1 MEKPLRARR
10 NLVVLVFSNLL
21 AGVGVASGAAVGAL
35 LAESLGGTSMAGLA
49 QAVGVLAA
57 AVTSIPLATL
67 AQLRG
72 RRWAL
77 SLGYALSTAG
87 AVLIVTAAVLGQL
100 VVLLVGLTLYGVAN
114 ATNLQS
120 RYAAA
125 DNVGSGTRART
136 MSVVLWSTT
145 VGSVVGPNLA
155 APGAVVGR
163 GLGVPDLGGPYLFSV
178 VAYLLAGLLLAALYR
193 DPAGSALQAA
203 PTAGG
208 GPTDGGG
215 PTARGVPTDDPVT
228 DGVTDGA
235 ATDAAATDGTATD
248 GTATDGTPVGQAPG
262 PGHDATRAA
271 GVQPGR
277 RRTGALTALRWAWA
291 HPQARFA
298 VVTTA
303 VAHAVMIMVMV
314 MTPVH
319 MQHGGMSL
327 QLVGIVISLHVLGMF
342 ALSPVFGWLA
352 DRFGP
357 LRVAAGGMVLQ
368 GLAVV
373 LGFTAAALVPAAGA
387 HAGHGATA
395 PALDTELL
403 TAVALVL
410 LGLGWSAC
418 VIASSAVLASVA
430 EPHVKL
436 PLQGATDALMNYFGA
451 GSAALAGPLL
461 AWGGFEAVNTA
472 GALLLVPAVVVAVLA
487 ARAHRLTDVPDPQVT
502 RVT

>member
-1 MEKPLRARR
+1 MEKPPSEVPATVEGAVNTADEAAESVAPTPENAPHSRR

-57 AVTSIPLATL
+57 AVASIPLATL

-77 SLGYALSTAG
+77 SLGYALSTVG
-87 AVLIVTAAVLGQL
+87 ALLIVTAAVLGQL

-125 DNVGSGTRART
+125 DNAGSGTRART
-136 MSVVLWSTT
+136 MSIVLWSTT

-155 APGAVVGR
+155 APGAVVGS
-163 GLGVPDLGGPYLFSV
+163 GFGVPDLGGPYLFSV

-193 DPAGSALQAA
+193 DPAGAVVGRV
-203 PTAGG
+203 TGG
-208 GPTDGGG
+208 GAAGHGRTTSRAVGQG
-215 PTARGVPTDDPVT
+215 RGHD
-228 DGVTDGA
+228 DGA
-235 ATDAAATDGTATD
+235 L
-248 GTATDGTPVGQAPG
+248 
-262 PGHDATRAA
+262 RAE
-271 GVQPGR
+271 P
-277 RRTGALTALRWAWA
+277 RTGALAALRWASA
-291 HPQARFA
+291 HPRARFA

-303 VAHAVMIMVMV
+303 VAHSVMIMVMV

-357 LRVAAGGMVLQ
+357 LRVAVGGMVLQ
-368 GLAVV
+368 GAAVT
-373 LGFTAAALVPAAGA
+373 LGFTAAALTPAAGV
-387 HAGHGATA
+387 HAGHGATG
-395 PALDTELL
+395 PAINTEVL

-461 AWGGFEAVNTA
+461 AWGGFQAVNTA
-472 GALLLVPAVVVAVLA
+472 GAILLVPAVVTVILA
-487 ARAHRLTDVPDPQVT
+487 ARAPKP
-502 RVT
+502 

>member
-1 MEKPLRARR
+1 MENPPSEVPATVEDALNTADEAAESVAPAPENVPHARR

-57 AVTSIPLATL
+57 AVASIPLATL
-67 AQLRG
+67 AQTRG

-77 SLGYALSTAG
+77 SLGYALSTVG
-87 AVLIVTAAVLGQL
+87 ALLIVTAAVLGQL

-125 DNVGSGTRART
+125 DNAGSGTRART
-136 MSVVLWSTT
+136 MSIVLWATT

-155 APGAVVGR
+155 APGAVVGS
-163 GLGVPDLGGPYLFSV
+163 GFGVPDLGGPYLFSI

-193 DPAGSALQAA
+193 DPAGTTPDRVAGAVASVV
-203 PTAGG
+203 AGG
-208 GPTDGGG
+208 GGAVGRD
-215 PTARGVPTDDPVT
+215 
-228 DGVTDGA
+228 DGA
-235 ATDAAATDGTATD
+235 K
-248 GTATDGTPVGQAPG
+248 
-262 PGHDATRAA
+262 RAE
-271 GVQPGR
+271 P

-291 HPQARFA
+291 HPRARFA

-303 VAHAVMIMVMV
+303 VAHSVMIMVMV

-352 DRFGP
+352 DRFGA
-357 LRVAAGGMVLQ
+357 LRVAAGGMALQ
-368 GLAVV
+368 GAAVA
-373 LGFTAAALVPAAGA
+373 LGFTAAAMVPDAGA
-387 HAGHGATA
+387 HAGHGAAA
-395 PALDTELL
+395 PALDTEVL
-403 TAVALVL
+403 TAIALVL

-430 EPHVKL
+430 EPQVKL

-472 GALLLVPAVVVAVLA
+472 GAILLAPAVVTIILAV
-487 ARAHRLTDVPDPQVT
+487 RSRQP
-502 RVT
+502 

>member
-1 MEKPLRARR
+1 MEKPPYELPATVEGVANTSQGPPDDVSGDTAEDAEPAAPAPVDAPHARR

-57 AVTSIPLATL
+57 AVASIPLATL
-67 AQLRG
+67 AQVRG

-77 SLGYALSTAG
+77 SLGYALSTVG
-87 AVLIVTAAVLGQL
+87 ALLIVTAAVVGQL

-155 APGAVVGR
+155 APGAVVGS
-163 GLGVPDLGGPYLFSV
+163 GFGVPALGGPYLFSV
-178 VAYLLAGLLLAALYR
+178 VAYLLAGLVLAALYR
-193 DPAGSALQAA
+193 DPVGNAVGNA
-203 PTAGG
+203 
-208 GPTDGGG
+208 
-215 PTARGVPTDDPVT
+215 V
-228 DGVTDGA
+228 
-235 ATDAAATDGTATD
+235 AAATTA
-248 GTATDGTPVGQAPG
+248 ATT
-262 PGHDATRAA
+262 AA
-271 GVQPGR
+271 GRLGKRADSAGR
-277 RRTGALTALRWAWA
+277 AEPRRTGAFTALRWAWA
-291 HPQARFA
+291 HPRARFA

-303 VAHAVMIMVMV
+303 VAHGVMIMVMV

-342 ALSPVFGWLA
+342 AFSPVFGWLS

-357 LRVAAGGMVLQ
+357 LRVAVGGLVLQ
-368 GLAVV
+368 GAAVV
-373 LGFTAAALVPAAGA
+373 LGFLAAAMVADAEAGA
-387 HAGHGATA
+387 GGHAGGHGGHGAAA
-395 PALDTELL
+395 PVLDTEVL

-418 VIASSAVLASVA
+418 LIASSAVLASVV

-451 GSAALAGPLL
+451 GAAALAGPLL
-461 AWGGFEAVNTA
+461 AWGGFQAVNTA
-472 GALLLVPAVVVAVLA
+472 GAVLLVPAVVTVILA
-487 ARAHRLTDVPDPQVT
+487 LLRAPNPSSAK
-502 RVT
+502 

>member
-1 MEKPLRARR
+1 VEKPPSEVPATVEGTASTPEEAHERGEPGGGDVSHARR
-10 NLVVLVFSNLL
+10 NLVVLVLSNLL

-35 LAESLGGTSMAGLA
+35 LAESLGGTSVAGLA

-57 AVTSIPLATL
+57 AVASIPLATL
-67 AQLRG
+67 AQVRG

-77 SLGYALSTAG
+77 SLGYALSTVG
-87 AVLIVTAAVLGQL
+87 ALLIVLAAVLGQL
-100 VVLLVGLTLYGVAN
+100 VVLLVGLMLYGVAN

-136 MSVVLWSTT
+136 MSVVLWATT

-155 APGAVVGR
+155 APGAVVGS
-163 GLGVPDLGGPYLFSV
+163 GFGVPALGGPYLFSV
-178 VAYLLAGLLLAALYR
+178 VAYLLAGLLLLALYR
-193 DPAGSALQAA
+193 DPRGSRAVASA
-203 PTAGG
+203 TTAV
-208 GPTDGGG
+208 GP
-215 PTARGVPTDDPVT
+215 
-228 DGVTDGA
+228 
-235 ATDAAATDGTATD
+235 
-248 GTATDGTPVGQAPG
+248 
-262 PGHDATRAA
+262 
-271 GVQPGR
+271 
-277 RRTGALTALRWAWA
+277 RTGARAALRWAWA
-291 HPQARFA
+291 HPRARFA

-303 VAHAVMIMVMV
+303 VAHGVMIMVMV

-327 QLVGIVISLHVLGMF
+327 RLVGIVISLHVLGMF
-342 ALSPVFGWLA
+342 AFSPVFGWLA

-357 LRVAAGGMVLQ
+357 LRVAVGGMALQ
-368 GLAVV
+368 ATAVV
-373 LGFTAAALVPAAGA
+373 LGFAAATMVPDGGTHTAHGAAAPAVDPEVLTAA
-387 HAGHGATA
+387 
-395 PALDTELL
+395 
-403 TAVALVL
+403 ALVL

-451 GSAALAGPLL
+451 GAAALAGPLL
-461 AWGGFEAVNTA
+461 AWGGFQAVNTA
-472 GALLLVPAVVVAVLA
+472 GALLLIPAVVTVVLA
-487 ARAHRLTDVPDPQVT
+487 LRHPNVSEPQVT

>member
-1 MEKPLRARR
+1 MEKPPSEVPDTVEGAMSTAETDAGPAGTTPDEAPHARR

-57 AVTSIPLATL
+57 AVASIPLATL
-67 AQLRG
+67 AQVRG

-77 SLGYALSTAG
+77 SLGYALSTVG
-87 AVLIVTAAVLGQL
+87 ALLIVTAAVLGQL

-125 DNVGSGTRART
+125 DNAGSGTRART

-155 APGAVVGR
+155 APGAVVGS
-163 GLGVPDLGGPYLFSV
+163 GFGVPDLGGPYLFSV
-178 VAYLLAGLLLAALYR
+178 VAYLLAGLLLVALYR
-193 DPAGSALQAA
+193 DPVGSAAVA
-203 PTAGG
+203 SATTAV
-208 GPTDGGG
+208 GP
-215 PTARGVPTDDPVT
+215 
-228 DGVTDGA
+228 
-235 ATDAAATDGTATD
+235 
-248 GTATDGTPVGQAPG
+248 
-262 PGHDATRAA
+262 
-271 GVQPGR
+271 

-291 HPQARFA
+291 HPRARFA

-303 VAHAVMIMVMV
+303 VAHGVMIMVMV

-357 LRVAAGGMVLQ
+357 LRVAVGGMVLQ
-368 GLAVV
+368 GAAVA
-373 LGFTAAALVPAAGA
+373 LGFTAAALVPDAGA
-387 HAGHGATA
+387 HAGHGAA
-395 PALDTELL
+395 EPAVNTEVL

-461 AWGGFEAVNTA
+461 AWGGFQAVNTA
-472 GALLLVPAVVVAVLA
+472 GAVLLVPAVVTVILA
-487 ARAHRLTDVPDPQVT
+487 IRAPKP
-502 RVT
+502 

>member
-1 MEKPLRARR
+1 MENPPHARR

-35 LAESLGGTSMAGLA
+35 LAESLGGTSVAGLA
-49 QAVGVLAA
+49 QAVSVLAA
-57 AVTSIPLATL
+57 AVASIPLATL

-77 SLGYALSTAG
+77 SLGYALSTVG
-87 AVLIVTAAVLGQL
+87 ALLIVTAAVLGQL
-100 VVLLVGLTLYGVAN
+100 VVLLVGLMLYGVAN

-125 DNVGSGTRART
+125 DNVGSTTRART
-136 MSVVLWSTT
+136 MSVVLWATT

-155 APGAVVGR
+155 APGAVVGS
-163 GLGVPDLGGPYLFSV
+163 GFGVPDLGGPYLFSV
-178 VAYLLAGLLLAALYR
+178 IAYLLAGLLLLSLYR
-193 DPAGSALQAA
+193 DPAGGVSGRVV
-203 PTAGG
+203 PAG
-208 GPTDGGG
+208 
-215 PTARGVPTDDPVT
+215 A
-228 DGVTDGA
+228 
-235 ATDAAATDGTATD
+235 
-248 GTATDGTPVGQAPG
+248 VGQ
-262 PGHDATRAA
+262 GHGDKRAE
-271 GVQPGR
+271 P
-277 RRTGALTALRWAWA
+277 RRTGALAALRWAWA
-291 HPQARFA
+291 RPRARFA

-303 VAHAVMIMVMV
+303 VAHGVMIMVMV

-342 ALSPVFGWLA
+342 AFSPVFGWLA

-357 LRVAAGGMVLQ
+357 LRVAVGGIGLQ
-368 GLAVV
+368 AAAVA
-373 LGFTAAALVPAAGA
+373 LGFTAAALAPDVAPDAGA
-387 HAGHGATA
+387 HAGHGAAA
-395 PALDTELL
+395 PALDAEVL

-418 VIASSAVLASVA
+418 LIASSAVLASVA

-451 GSAALAGPLL
+451 ASAALAGPLL

-472 GALLLVPAVVVAVLA
+472 GAVLLAPAVVTVILAVRSSRPVSDA
-487 ARAHRLTDVPDPQVT
+487 QVT
-502 RVT
+502 RAT

>member
-1 MEKPLRARR
+1 VEKPPSEVPGTVEAVVHASGEAVEPVAPAPEKVPRTRR
-10 NLVVLVFSNLL
+10 NLVVLVVSNLL

-35 LAESLGGTSMAGLA
+35 LAESLGGTSVAGLA

-57 AVTSIPLATL
+57 AVASIPLATL
-67 AQLRG
+67 AQVRG

-77 SLGYALSTAG
+77 SLGYALSTVG
-87 AVLIVTAAVLGQL
+87 ALLIVTAAVVGQL

-155 APGAVVGR
+155 APGAVVGS
-163 GLGVPDLGGPYLFSV
+163 GFGVPALGGPYLFSIA
-178 VAYLLAGLLLAALYR
+178 AYLLAGLVLVVLYR
-193 DPAGSALQAA
+193 DPAGSG
-203 PTAGG
+203 TA
-208 GPTDGGG
+208 
-215 PTARGVPTDDPVT
+215 
-228 DGVTDGA
+228 
-235 ATDAAATDGTATD
+235 AAATTTTVGRTRDDGGAH
-248 GTATDGTPVGQAPG
+248 AEP
-262 PGHDATRAA
+262 
-271 GVQPGR
+271 
-277 RRTGALTALRWAWA
+277 RRTGALAALRWAWG
-291 HPQARFA
+291 HPRARFA

-342 ALSPVFGWLA
+342 AFSPVFGWLA
-352 DRFGP
+352 DRYGP
-357 LRVAAGGMVLQ
+357 LRVAVGGLVLQ
-368 GLAVV
+368 GAAVA
-373 LGFTAAALVPAAGA
+373 LGFTAAALVPASGG
-387 HAGHGATA
+387 HGGNGGHGGGHGAA
-395 PALDTELL
+395 SPVLDTEVL

-461 AWGGFEAVNTA
+461 AWGGFQAVNTA
-472 GALLLVPAVVVAVLA
+472 GAVLLVPAVVTVILAVRA
-487 ARAHRLTDVPDPQVT
+487 ATPRPEEPAAPAR
-502 RVT
+502 

>member
-1 MEKPLRARR
+1 MENPPHARR

-35 LAESLGGTSMAGLA
+35 LAESLGGTSVAGLA
-49 QAVGVLAA
+49 QAVSVLAA
-57 AVTSIPLATL
+57 AVASIPLATL

-77 SLGYALSTAG
+77 SLGYALSTVG
-87 AVLIVTAAVLGQL
+87 ALLIVTAAVLGQL
-100 VVLLVGLTLYGVAN
+100 VVLLVGLMLYGVAN

-136 MSVVLWSTT
+136 MSIVLWATT

-155 APGAVVGR
+155 APGAVVG
-163 GLGVPDLGGPYLFSV
+163 GGFGVPDLGGPYLFSV
-178 VAYLLAGLLLAALYR
+178 VAYLLAGLLLLSLYR
-193 DPAGSALQAA
+193 DRPSAAVDRADRAVAGRAA
-203 PTAGG
+203 PADDAGG
-208 GPTDGGG
+208 RTGR
-215 PTARGVPTDDPVT
+215 AR
-228 DGVTDGA
+228 
-235 ATDAAATDGTATD
+235 DAE
-248 GTATDGTPVGQAPG
+248 P
-262 PGHDATRAA
+262 
-271 GVQPGR
+271 
-277 RRTGALTALRWAWA
+277 RTGARTALRWAWG
-291 HPQARFA
+291 HPRARFA

-303 VAHAVMIMVMV
+303 VAHGVMIMVMV

-342 ALSPVFGWLA
+342 AFSPVFGWLT

-357 LRVAAGGMVLQ
+357 IRVAVGGMALQ
-368 GLAVV
+368 GAAVA
-373 LGFTAAALVPAAGA
+373 LGFTAAALASAAVPDAGA
-387 HAGHGATA
+387 HAGHGAAA
-395 PALDTELL
+395 PALDAEVL

-418 VIASSAVLASVA
+418 LIASSAVLASVA

-451 GSAALAGPLL
+451 ASAALAGPLL

-472 GALLLVPAVVVAVLA
+472 GAVLLAPAVVTVILAV
-487 ARAHRLTDVPDPQVT
+487 RASGRVSDTQVT
-502 RVT
+502 QVT

>member
-1 MEKPLRARR
+1 MENPPSEVPATDEGALSTADEAAESVAPAPEKVPHARR

-57 AVTSIPLATL
+57 AVASIPLATL
-67 AQLRG
+67 AQTRG

-77 SLGYALSTAG
+77 SLGYALSTVG
-87 AVLIVTAAVLGQL
+87 ALLIVTAAVLGQL
-100 VVLLVGLTLYGVAN
+100 VVLLVGLMLYGVAN

-125 DNVGSGTRART
+125 DNAGSGTRART
-136 MSVVLWSTT
+136 MSIVLWATT

-155 APGAVVGR
+155 APGAVVGS
-163 GLGVPDLGGPYLFSV
+163 GFGVPDLGGPYLFSI

-193 DPAGSALQAA
+193 DPA
-203 PTAGG
+203 
-208 GPTDGGG
+208 
-215 PTARGVPTDDPVT
+215 R
-228 DGVTDGA
+228 
-235 ATDAAATDGTATD
+235 AAAA
-248 GTATDGTPVGQAPG
+248 
-262 PGHDATRAA
+262 RAA
-271 GVQPGR
+271 GRVADGVVGQESGPDDGVQRAEPR
-277 RRTGALTALRWAWA
+277 KRAEPRRTGALTALRWAWA
-291 HPQARFA
+291 HPRARFA

-303 VAHAVMIMVMV
+303 VAHSVMIMVMV

-352 DRFGP
+352 DRYGA

-368 GLAVV
+368 GAAVA
-373 LGFTAAALVPAAGA
+373 LGFTAAAMVPDAGA
-387 HAGHGATA
+387 HAGHGAAT
-395 PALDTELL
+395 PALDTEVL

-430 EPHVKL
+430 EPQVKL

-461 AWGGFEAVNTA
+461 AWGGFQAVNTA
-472 GALLLVPAVVVAVLA
+472 GAILLVPAVVTVILA
-487 ARAHRLTDVPDPQVT
+487 ARAPKP
-502 RVT
+502 

>member
-1 MEKPLRARR
+1 MEKPPSEVPATVEGAVDTTETVAEPVEPAPEKVRHARR

-57 AVTSIPLATL
+57 AVASIPLATL
-67 AQLRG
+67 AQVRG

-77 SLGYALSTAG
+77 SLGYALSTVG
-87 AVLIVTAAVLGQL
+87 ALLIVTAAVVGQL

-136 MSVVLWSTT
+136 MSIVLWSTT

-155 APGAVVGR
+155 APGAVLGS
-163 GLGVPDLGGPYLFSV
+163 GFGVPDLGGPYLFSI

-193 DPAGSALQAA
+193 DPAGSVAVASA
-203 PTAGG
+203 RTA
-208 GPTDGGG
+208 
-215 PTARGVPTDDPVT
+215 
-228 DGVTDGA
+228 
-235 ATDAAATDGTATD
+235 
-248 GTATDGTPVGQAPG
+248 VGQPG
-262 PGHDATRAA
+262 GQDDDARRA
-271 GVQPGR
+271 GPK
-277 RRTGALTALRWAWA
+277 RTGALAALRWAWA

-303 VAHAVMIMVMV
+303 VAHGVMIMVMV

-342 ALSPVFGWLA
+342 AFSPVFGWLA

-357 LRVAAGGMVLQ
+357 LRVAVGGMALQ
-368 GLAVV
+368 GAAVA
-373 LGFTAAALVPAAGA
+373 LGFTAAALVPDSGA
-387 HAGHGATA
+387 HAGHGATG
-395 PALDTELL
+395 PVLNTEVL

-461 AWGGFEAVNTA
+461 AWGGFQAVNSA
-472 GALLLVPAVVVAVLA
+472 GAILLVPAVVTVILAVR
-487 ARAHRLTDVPDPQVT
+487 ARPAP
-502 RVT
+502 

>member
-1 MEKPLRARR
+1 MSTTEADAKPAGPTPEEAPHARR

-57 AVTSIPLATL
+57 AVASIPLATL
-67 AQLRG
+67 AQVRG

-77 SLGYALSTAG
+77 SLGYALSTVG
-87 AVLIVTAAVLGQL
+87 ALLIVTAAVLGQL

-136 MSVVLWSTT
+136 MSIVLWSTT

-155 APGAVVGR
+155 APGAVVGS
-163 GLGVPDLGGPYLFSV
+163 GLGVPDLGGPFLFSV
-178 VAYLLAGLLLAALYR
+178 VAYLLAGLLLLALYR
-193 DPAGSALQAA
+193 DPVGSAAVA
-203 PTAGG
+203 SATTTAVGR
-208 GPTDGGG
+208 P
-215 PTARGVPTDDPVT
+215 RGRD
-228 DGVTDGA
+228 DGA
-235 ATDAAATDGTATD
+235 RRTGREDGARR
-248 GTATDGTPVGQAPG
+248 
-262 PGHDATRAA
+262 TRRDDRAE
-271 GVQPGR
+271 P

-291 HPQARFA
+291 HPRARFA

-303 VAHAVMIMVMV
+303 VAHGVMIMVMV

-319 MQHGGMSL
+319 MLHGGMSL

-357 LRVAAGGMVLQ
+357 LRVAVGGMALQ
-368 GLAVV
+368 GAAVV
-373 LGFTAAALVPAAGA
+373 LGFTAAALVPDAGA
-387 HAGHGATA
+387 HAGHAAAA
-395 PALDTELL
+395 PALDTEVL

-418 VIASSAVLASVA
+418 VIAASAVLASVA
-430 EPHVKL
+430 APHVKL

-451 GSAALAGPLL
+451 GAAALAGPLL
-461 AWGGFEAVNTA
+461 AWGGFQAVNTA
-472 GALLLVPAVVVAVLA
+472 GAVLLVPAVVTVILAVR
-487 ARAHRLTDVPDPQVT
+487 ARTSDRSESAK
-502 RVT
+502 

>member
-1 MEKPLRARR
+1 MEKPSSDVPTTVAGAVDATEKAAETVTPTSENAPHARR

-35 LAESLGGTSMAGLA
+35 LAERLGGTSMAGLA

-57 AVTSIPLATL
+57 AVASIPLATL
-67 AQLRG
+67 AQVRG

-77 SLGYALSTAG
+77 SLGYGLSTVG
-87 AVLIVTAAVLGQL
+87 ALLIVTAAVAGQL

-125 DNVGSGTRART
+125 DNVGAGTRART
-136 MSVVLWSTT
+136 MSIVLWSTT

-155 APGAVVGR
+155 APGAVVGS
-163 GLGVPDLGGPYLFSV
+163 GFGVPDLGGPYLFSI
-178 VAYLLAGLLLAALYR
+178 VAYLLAGLLLVTLYR
-193 DPAGSALQAA
+193 DPAGNMAVASATTAA
-203 PTAGG
+203 GQRSRR
-208 GPTDGGG
+208 DGGAR
-215 PTARGVPTDDPVT
+215 PTEP
-228 DGVTDGA
+228 
-235 ATDAAATDGTATD
+235 
-248 GTATDGTPVGQAPG
+248 
-262 PGHDATRAA
+262 
-271 GVQPGR
+271 
-277 RRTGALTALRWAWA
+277 RRTGALAALRWAWA
-291 HPQARFA
+291 HPKARFA

-303 VAHAVMIMVMV
+303 VAHGVMIMVMV

-327 QLVGIVISLHVLGMF
+327 RLVGIVISLHVLGMF

-357 LRVAAGGMVLQ
+357 VRVAVGGMALQ
-368 GLAVV
+368 GAAVA
-373 LGFTAAALVPAAGA
+373 LGFTAAAMVPDAAMHTGHAAAG
-387 HAGHGATA
+387 
-395 PALDTELL
+395 PALDPEVL

-418 VIASSAVLASVA
+418 VIAASAVLASVA

-451 GSAALAGPLL
+451 GAAALAGPLL
-461 AWGGFEAVNTA
+461 AWGGFQAVNAA
-472 GALLLVPAVVVAVLA
+472 GAVLLVPAVVTVVLA
-487 ARAHRLTDVPDPQVT
+487 HRARQHPPHPPETPAP

>member
-1 MEKPLRARR
+1 MKTTETGAEPAGSTPEEAPHARR

-57 AVTSIPLATL
+57 AVASIPLATL
-67 AQLRG
+67 AQVRG

-77 SLGYALSTAG
+77 SLGYALSTVG
-87 AVLIVTAAVLGQL
+87 ALLIVTSAVLGQL

-136 MSVVLWSTT
+136 MSIVLWSTT

-155 APGAVVGR
+155 APGAVVGS
-163 GLGVPDLGGPYLFSV
+163 GLGVPDLGGPFLFSV
-178 VAYLLAGLLLAALYR
+178 VAYLLAGLLLLALYR
-193 DPAGSALQAA
+193 DPVGSAAVA
-203 PTAGG
+203 STTTAVGR
-208 GPTDGGG
+208 P
-215 PTARGVPTDDPVT
+215 RGRD
-228 DGVTDGA
+228 DGA
-235 ATDAAATDGTATD
+235 RRTGRDDGARR
-248 GTATDGTPVGQAPG
+248 
-262 PGHDATRAA
+262 TRRDDRAE
-271 GVQPGR
+271 P

-303 VAHAVMIMVMV
+303 VAHGVMIMVMV

-319 MQHGGMSL
+319 MLHGGMSL

-357 LRVAAGGMVLQ
+357 LRVAVGGMVLQ
-368 GLAVV
+368 GTAVV
-373 LGFTAAALVPAAGA
+373 LGFTAATLVPDAGA
-387 HAGHGATA
+387 HAGHGAA
-395 PALDTELL
+395 EPALDTEVL

-461 AWGGFEAVNTA
+461 AWGGFQAVNTA
-472 GALLLVPAVVVAVLA
+472 GAVLLVPAVVTVILAV
-487 ARAHRLTDVPDPQVT
+487 RAPNP
-502 RVT
+502 

>member
-1 MEKPLRARR
+1 MEKPPSEVPATVEGVVNASEDAPDPVDPGPEEVPHARR

-57 AVTSIPLATL
+57 AVASIPLATL
-67 AQLRG
+67 AQVRG

-77 SLGYALSTAG
+77 SLGYALSTVG
-87 AVLIVTAAVLGQL
+87 ALLIVTAAVLGQL

-155 APGAVVGR
+155 APGAVVG
-163 GLGVPDLGGPYLFSV
+163 GGFGVPALGGPYLFSI

-193 DPAGSALQAA
+193 DPVGSPA
-203 PTAGG
+203 
-208 GPTDGGG
+208 
-215 PTARGVPTDDPVT
+215 V
-228 DGVTDGA
+228 
-235 ATDAAATDGTATD
+235 AAATTT
-248 GTATDGTPVGQAPG
+248 VGRTRTRD
-262 PGHDATRAA
+262 DAARAE
-271 GVQPGR
+271 P

-291 HPQARFA
+291 HPRARFA

-303 VAHAVMIMVMV
+303 VAHGVMIMVMV

-342 ALSPVFGWLA
+342 AFSPVFGWLA

-357 LRVAAGGMVLQ
+357 LRVAVGGMALQ
-368 GLAVV
+368 GAAVA
-373 LGFTAAALVPAAGA
+373 LGFTAAALVPPAGA
-387 HAGHGATA
+387 HGAHGGHGAVS
-395 PALDTELL
+395 PVLDTEVL

-461 AWGGFEAVNTA
+461 AWGGFQAVNTA
-472 GALLLVPAVVVAVLA
+472 GAILLVPAVVAVILA
-487 ARAHRLTDVPDPQVT
+487 VRAPR
-502 RVT
+502 

>member
-35 LAESLGGTSMAGLA
+35 LAEQLGGTSMAGLA

-57 AVTSIPLATL
+57 AVASIPLATL
-67 AQLRG
+67 AQHRG

-77 SLGYALSTAG
+77 SLGYVLSTVG
-87 AVLIVTAAVLGQL
+87 ALLIVAAAVLGQL

-163 GLGVPDLGGPYLFSV
+163 GFGVPDLGGPYLFSV

-193 DPAGSALQAA
+193 DPADGAA
-203 PTAGG
+203 VAGATAGAVTAGG
-208 GPTDGGG
+208 GAAGGEAADGAVADRTGTPGRAAVGQRGRAGGG
-215 PTARGVPTDDPVT
+215 V
-228 DGVTDGA
+228 
-235 ATDAAATDGTATD
+235 
-248 GTATDGTPVGQAPG
+248 APG
-262 PGHDATRAA
+262 GA
-271 GVQPGR
+271 

-303 VAHAVMIMVMV
+303 AAHAVMIMVMV

-357 LRVAAGGMVLQ
+357 LRVAVGGMTLQ

-373 LGFTAAALVPAAGA
+373 LGFAAAALVPDAAA
-387 HAGHGATA
+387 HAGHGGQGAT
-395 PALDTELL
+395 LDTEVL

-472 GALLLVPAVVVAVLA
+472 GALLLVPAVVAATLA
-487 ARAHRLTDVPDPQVT
+487 ARARRPSDTPDAEVVRT
-502 RVT
+502 T

>member
-1 MEKPLRARR
+1 MENPPHARR

-35 LAESLGGTSMAGLA
+35 LAESLGGTSVAGLA
-49 QAVGVLAA
+49 QAVSVLAA
-57 AVTSIPLATL
+57 AVASIPLATL

-77 SLGYALSTAG
+77 SLGYALSTVG
-87 AVLIVTAAVLGQL
+87 ALLIVTAAVLGQL
-100 VVLLVGLTLYGVAN
+100 VVLLVGLMLYGVAN

-125 DNVGSGTRART
+125 DNVGSTTRART
-136 MSVVLWSTT
+136 MSVVLWATT

-155 APGAVVGR
+155 APGAVVGS
-163 GLGVPDLGGPYLFSV
+163 GFGVPDLGGPYLFSV
-178 VAYLLAGLLLAALYR
+178 IAYLLAGLLLLSLYR
-193 DPAGSALQAA
+193 DPAGGV
-203 PTAGG
+203 AG
-208 GPTDGGG
+208 
-215 PTARGVPTDDPVT
+215 RVVPA
-228 DGVTDGA
+228 GA
-235 ATDAAATDGTATD
+235 
-248 GTATDGTPVGQAPG
+248 VGQ
-262 PGHDATRAA
+262 GHGDKRAE
-271 GVQPGR
+271 P
-277 RRTGALTALRWAWA
+277 RRTGALAALRWAWA
-291 HPQARFA
+291 RPRARFA

-303 VAHAVMIMVMV
+303 VAHGVMIMVMV

-342 ALSPVFGWLA
+342 AFSPVFGWLA

-357 LRVAAGGMVLQ
+357 LRVAVGGIGLQ
-368 GLAVV
+368 AAAVA
-373 LGFTAAALVPAAGA
+373 LGFTAAALAPDVAPDAGA
-387 HAGHGATA
+387 HAGHGAAA
-395 PALDTELL
+395 PALDAEVL

-418 VIASSAVLASVA
+418 LIASSAVLASVA

-451 GSAALAGPLL
+451 ASAALAGPLL

-472 GALLLVPAVVVAVLA
+472 GAVLLAPAVVTVILAVRSSRPVSD
-487 ARAHRLTDVPDPQVT
+487 ARVT
-502 RVT
+502 RAT

>member
-1 MEKPLRARR
+1 MEKPPSELPATVEGVVNASEVTSEHAVPTPEDVPHARR

-57 AVTSIPLATL
+57 AVASIPLATL
-67 AQLRG
+67 AQVRG

-77 SLGYALSTAG
+77 SLGYALSTVG
-87 AVLIVTAAVLGQL
+87 ALLIVAAAVVGQL

-155 APGAVVGR
+155 APGAVVG
-163 GLGVPDLGGPYLFSV
+163 GGFGVPALGGPYLFSI

-193 DPAGSALQAA
+193 DPVRSSVGKMVGSAAVAA
-203 PTAGG
+203 TTAVGRLG
-208 GPTDGGG
+208 KRD
-215 PTARGVPTDDPVT
+215 
-228 DGVTDGA
+228 DGA
-235 ATDAAATDGTATD
+235 
-248 GTATDGTPVGQAPG
+248 
-262 PGHDATRAA
+262 RAE
-271 GVQPGR
+271 P
-277 RRTGALTALRWAWA
+277 RRTGALAALRWAWA
-291 HPQARFA
+291 HPRARFA

-303 VAHAVMIMVMV
+303 VAHGVMIMVMV

-342 ALSPVFGWLA
+342 AFSPVFGWLS
-352 DRFGP
+352 DRFGA
-357 LRVAAGGMVLQ
+357 LRVAVGGLVLQ
-368 GLAVV
+368 GMAVV
-373 LGFTAAALVPAAGA
+373 LGFMAAAMVPDAGEHAGA
-387 HAGHGATA
+387 HAGHRAAA
-395 PALDTELL
+395 PALDTEVL

-418 VIASSAVLASVA
+418 LIASSAVLASVA

-451 GSAALAGPLL
+451 GAAALAGPLL
-461 AWGGFEAVNTA
+461 AWGGFQAVNTA
-472 GALLLVPAVVVAVLA
+472 GAILLIPAVVTIVLA
-487 ARAHRLTDVPDPQVT
+487 LRARTPSL
-502 RVT
+502 

>member
-1 MEKPLRARR
+1 MEKPPYELPATAEGVVNTSQGASEGTSEDVAEPAAPAPADAPHARR

-57 AVTSIPLATL
+57 AVASIPLATL
-67 AQLRG
+67 AQVRG

-77 SLGYALSTAG
+77 SLGYALSTVG
-87 AVLIVTAAVLGQL
+87 ALLIVTAAVVGQL

-155 APGAVVGR
+155 APGAVVGS
-163 GLGVPDLGGPYLFSV
+163 GFGVPALGGPYLFSI
-178 VAYLLAGLLLAALYR
+178 VAYLLAGLVLAALYR
-193 DPAGSALQAA
+193 DPVGSAAVGNA
-203 PTAGG
+203 
-208 GPTDGGG
+208 
-215 PTARGVPTDDPVT
+215 V
-228 DGVTDGA
+228 
-235 ATDAAATDGTATD
+235 AAATTTA
-248 GTATDGTPVGQAPG
+248 VGRLG
-262 PGHDATRAA
+262 ERAKGA
-271 GVQPGR
+271 EP
-277 RRTGALTALRWAWA
+277 RRTGALAALRWAWA
-291 HPQARFA
+291 HPRARFA

-303 VAHAVMIMVMV
+303 VAHGVMIMVMV

-342 ALSPVFGWLA
+342 AFSPVFGWLS

-357 LRVAAGGMVLQ
+357 LRVAVGGLVLQ
-368 GLAVV
+368 GAAVV
-373 LGFTAAALVPAAGA
+373 LGFLAAAMVPDVDTGSGAHAGA
-387 HAGHGATA
+387 HAGHDAA
-395 PALDTELL
+395 SPALDTEVL

-451 GSAALAGPLL
+451 GAAALAGPLL
-461 AWGGFEAVNTA
+461 AWGGFQAVNTA
-472 GALLLVPAVVVAVLA
+472 GAILLLPAVVTVVLA
-487 ARAHRLTDVPDPQVT
+487 VRHRNSSPHAQPVAP
-502 RVT
+502 

>member
-1 MEKPLRARR
+1 MENPPHARR

-57 AVTSIPLATL
+57 AVASIPLATL

-77 SLGYALSTAG
+77 SLGYALSTVG
-87 AVLIVTAAVLGQL
+87 ALLIVTAAVLGQL
-100 VVLLVGLTLYGVAN
+100 VVLLVGLMLYGVAN

-155 APGAVVGR
+155 APGAVVGS
-163 GLGVPDLGGPYLFSV
+163 GFGVPDLGGPYLFSI
-178 VAYLLAGLLLAALYR
+178 VAYLLAGLLLVSLYR
-193 DPAGSALQAA
+193 DPAGGV
-203 PTAGG
+203 AG
-208 GPTDGGG
+208 
-215 PTARGVPTDDPVT
+215 RVVPA
-228 DGVTDGA
+228 GA
-235 ATDAAATDGTATD
+235 
-248 GTATDGTPVGQAPG
+248 VGQ
-262 PGHDATRAA
+262 GHGDKRAE
-271 GVQPGR
+271 P
-277 RRTGALTALRWAWA
+277 RRTGALAALRWAWA
-291 HPQARFA
+291 HPRARFA

-303 VAHAVMIMVMV
+303 VAHSVMIMVMV

-342 ALSPVFGWLA
+342 AFSPVFGWLA

-357 LRVAAGGMVLQ
+357 LRVAVGGMVLQ
-368 GLAVV
+368 GAAVA
-373 LGFTAAALVPAAGA
+373 LGFTAAALAAGSTA
-387 HAGHGATA
+387 GMPAGGEHAGHGSAA
-395 PALDTELL
+395 PALDAEVL

-430 EPHVKL
+430 EPQVKL

-451 GSAALAGPLL
+451 ASAALAGPLL

-472 GALLLVPAVVVAVLA
+472 GAVLLAPAVVTVILAV
-487 ARAHRLTDVPDPQVT
+487 RASRPVPDAPAPRT
-502 RVT
+502 T

>member
-1 MEKPLRARR
+1 VEKPPSEVPAAVEGAVSTAEAAAGSAGPTPEEVPHARR

-57 AVTSIPLATL
+57 AVASIPLATL
-67 AQLRG
+67 AQVRG

-77 SLGYALSTAG
+77 SLGYVLSTVG
-87 AVLIVTAAVLGQL
+87 ALLIVTAAVLSQL

-136 MSVVLWSTT
+136 MSIVLWSTT

-155 APGAVVGR
+155 APGAVVGS
-163 GLGVPDLGGPYLFSV
+163 GFGVPDLGGPYLFSV

-193 DPAGSALQAA
+193 DPAGSGAVASAA
-203 PTAGG
+203 TAVRR
-208 GPTDGGG
+208 P
-215 PTARGVPTDDPVT
+215 RGRD
-228 DGVTDGA
+228 DGA
-235 ATDAAATDGTATD
+235 RRAE
-248 GTATDGTPVGQAPG
+248 PG
-262 PGHDATRAA
+262 RSAGAA
-271 GVQPGR
+271 GAK
-277 RRTGALTALRWAWA
+277 RTGALVALRWAWT
-291 HPQARFA
+291 HPRARFA

-303 VAHAVMIMVMV
+303 MAHSVMIMVMV

-327 QLVGIVISLHVLGMF
+327 QLVGMVISLHVLGMF

-357 LRVAAGGMVLQ
+357 LRVAVLGMALQ
-368 GLAVV
+368 AAAVA
-373 LGFTAAALVPAAGA
+373 LGFTAAALVPDAGA
-387 HAGHGATA
+387 HAGHGAA
-395 PALDTELL
+395 GPALDTEVL

-451 GSAALAGPLL
+451 GAAALAGPLL
-461 AWGGFEAVNTA
+461 AWGGFQAVNTA
-472 GALLLVPAVVVAVLA
+472 GAVLLVPAVVTVLLAVR
-487 ARAHRLTDVPDPQVT
+487 ARRAPGESDAQVT
-502 RVT
+502 PVT

>member
-1 MEKPLRARR
+1 MEKPPSEVPATAEGAVNTTGAAADPVETAPEELPHARR

-57 AVTSIPLATL
+57 AVASIPLATL
-67 AQLRG
+67 AQVRG

-77 SLGYALSTAG
+77 SLGYTLSTVG
-87 AVLIVTAAVLGQL
+87 ALLIVTAAVLGQL
-100 VVLLVGLTLYGVAN
+100 VLLLLGLMLYGVAN

-125 DNVGSGTRART
+125 DNVGAGTRART

-145 VGSVVGPNLA
+145 VGSVIGPNLA
-155 APGAVVGR
+155 APGAVVGA
-163 GLGVPDLGGPYLFSV
+163 GFGVPALGGPYLFSII
-178 VAYLLAGLLLAALYR
+178 AYLLAGLLLAALYR
-193 DPAGSALQAA
+193 DPVGSRAVASGATGA
-203 PTAGG
+203 P
-208 GPTDGGG
+208 
-215 PTARGVPTDDPVT
+215 
-228 DGVTDGA
+228 
-235 ATDAAATDGTATD
+235 
-248 GTATDGTPVGQAPG
+248 
-262 PGHDATRAA
+262 
-271 GVQPGR
+271 
-277 RRTGALTALRWAWA
+277 RRTGALSALRWAWA
-291 HPQARFA
+291 HPRARFA

-303 VAHAVMIMVMV
+303 VAHGVMIMVMV

-342 ALSPVFGWLA
+342 AFSPVFGWLA

-357 LRVAAGGMVLQ
+357 LRVAVGGMVLQ
-368 GLAVV
+368 AAAVV
-373 LGFTAAALVPAAGA
+373 LGFAAAAMVPASGA
-387 HAGHGATA
+387 HAGHDA
-395 PALDTELL
+395 PSPSVDSEVL

-430 EPHVKL
+430 EPQVKL

-451 GSAALAGPLL
+451 GAAALAGPLL
-461 AWGGFEAVNTA
+461 AWGGFQAVNTA
-472 GALLLVPAVVVAVLA
+472 GAVLLVPAVVMVVLA
-487 ARAHRLTDVPDPQVT
+487 VRAPR
-502 RVT
+502 

>member
-1 MEKPLRARR
+1 VENPPSEVPATVEGAVNTADEAAESVPPTSENAPHARR

-57 AVTSIPLATL
+57 AVASIPLATL

-77 SLGYALSTAG
+77 SLGYALSTVG
-87 AVLIVTAAVLGQL
+87 ALLIVTAAVLGQL

-125 DNVGSGTRART
+125 DNAGSGTRART
-136 MSVVLWSTT
+136 MSIVLWSTT

-155 APGAVVGR
+155 APGAVVGS
-163 GLGVPDLGGPYLFSV
+163 GFGVPDLGGPYLFSV

-193 DPAGSALQAA
+193 DPVGNAAVASATTAVGRTRGRDDAGL
-203 PTAGG
+203 
-208 GPTDGGG
+208 D
-215 PTARGVPTDDPVT
+215 
-228 DGVTDGA
+228 DGA
-235 ATDAAATDGTATD
+235 RPA
-248 GTATDGTPVGQAPG
+248 G
-262 PGHDATRAA
+262 PDQRA
-271 GVQPGR
+271 VPK
-277 RRTGALTALRWAWA
+277 RTGALAALRWAGA
-291 HPQARFA
+291 HPRARFA

-303 VAHAVMIMVMV
+303 VAHGVMIMVMV

-357 LRVAAGGMVLQ
+357 LRVAVGGMVLQ
-368 GLAVV
+368 GAAVA
-373 LGFTAAALVPAAGA
+373 LGFTAAALTPDAGV
-387 HAGHGATA
+387 HAGHGATG
-395 PALDTELL
+395 PAINTEVL

-461 AWGGFEAVNTA
+461 AWGGFQAVNTA
-472 GALLLVPAVVVAVLA
+472 GAILLVPAVVTVILA
-487 ARAHRLTDVPDPQVT
+487 ARAPKP
-502 RVT
+502 

>member
-1 MEKPLRARR
+1 MEKPPYELPATAEGVVNTSQDGSHDASEDTAEPAAPAPADVPHARR

-57 AVTSIPLATL
+57 AVASIPLATL
-67 AQLRG
+67 AQVRG

-77 SLGYALSTAG
+77 SLGYALSTVG
-87 AVLIVTAAVLGQL
+87 ALLIVTAAVVGQL

-155 APGAVVGR
+155 APGAVVGS
-163 GLGVPDLGGPYLFSV
+163 GFGVPALGGPYLFSI
-178 VAYLLAGLLLAALYR
+178 VAYLLAGLVLAALYR
-193 DPAGSALQAA
+193 DPVSNAA
-203 PTAGG
+203 VGNAVAAATTAVGRLG
-208 GPTDGGG
+208 KR
-215 PTARGVPTDDPVT
+215 A
-228 DGVTDGA
+228 DGA
-235 ATDAAATDGTATD
+235 A
-248 GTATDGTPVGQAPG
+248 
-262 PGHDATRAA
+262 RAE
-271 GVQPGR
+271 P
-277 RRTGALTALRWAWA
+277 RRTGALAALRWAWA
-291 HPQARFA
+291 HPRARFA

-303 VAHAVMIMVMV
+303 VAHGVMIMVMV

-342 ALSPVFGWLA
+342 AFSPVFGWLS

-357 LRVAAGGMVLQ
+357 LRVAVGGLVLQ
-368 GLAVV
+368 GAAVV
-373 LGFTAAALVPAAGA
+373 LGFLAAAMVPDAEAGSGG
-387 HAGHGATA
+387 HAGHGAA
-395 PALDTELL
+395 GPALDTEVL

-451 GSAALAGPLL
+451 GAAALAGPLL
-461 AWGGFEAVNTA
+461 AWGGFQAVNTA
-472 GALLLVPAVVVAVLA
+472 GAILLLPAVVTVILAV
-487 ARAHRLTDVPDPQVT
+487 RAPR
-502 RVT
+502 

>member
-1 MEKPLRARR
+1 MSTAETDAGPAGTTPDEAPHARR

-57 AVTSIPLATL
+57 AVASIPLATL
-67 AQLRG
+67 AQVRG

-77 SLGYALSTAG
+77 SLGYALSTVG
-87 AVLIVTAAVLGQL
+87 ALLIVTAAVLGQL

-125 DNVGSGTRART
+125 DNAGSGTRART

-155 APGAVVGR
+155 APGAVVGS
-163 GLGVPDLGGPYLFSV
+163 GFGVPDLGGPYLFSV
-178 VAYLLAGLLLAALYR
+178 VAYLLAGLLLVALYR
-193 DPAGSALQAA
+193 DPVGSAAVA
-203 PTAGG
+203 SATTAV
-208 GPTDGGG
+208 GP
-215 PTARGVPTDDPVT
+215 
-228 DGVTDGA
+228 
-235 ATDAAATDGTATD
+235 
-248 GTATDGTPVGQAPG
+248 
-262 PGHDATRAA
+262 
-271 GVQPGR
+271 

-291 HPQARFA
+291 HPRARFA

-303 VAHAVMIMVMV
+303 VAHGVMIMVMV

-357 LRVAAGGMVLQ
+357 LRVAVGGMVLQ
-368 GLAVV
+368 GAAVA
-373 LGFTAAALVPAAGA
+373 LGFTAAALVPDAGA
-387 HAGHGATA
+387 HAGHGAA
-395 PALDTELL
+395 EPAVNTEVL

-461 AWGGFEAVNTA
+461 AWGGFQAVNTA
-472 GALLLVPAVVVAVLA
+472 GAVLLVPAVVTVILA
-487 ARAHRLTDVPDPQVT
+487 IRAPKP
-502 RVT
+502 

>member
-1 MEKPLRARR
+1 VEKPPNELPATVEGVVSTSQNASAGTAEPAAPAPADVPHARR

-57 AVTSIPLATL
+57 AVASIPLATL
-67 AQLRG
+67 AQVRG

-77 SLGYALSTAG
+77 SLGYALSTVG
-87 AVLIVTAAVLGQL
+87 ALLIVTAAVVGQL

-155 APGAVVGR
+155 APGAVVGS
-163 GLGVPDLGGPYLFSV
+163 GFGVPALGGPYLFSI

-193 DPAGSALQAA
+193 DPVGSAAVGNA
-203 PTAGG
+203 
-208 GPTDGGG
+208 
-215 PTARGVPTDDPVT
+215 V
-228 DGVTDGA
+228 
-235 ATDAAATDGTATD
+235 AAATTA
-248 GTATDGTPVGQAPG
+248 VGRLGKRA
-262 PGHDATRAA
+262 DAARAE
-271 GVQPGR
+271 P
-277 RRTGALTALRWAWA
+277 RRTGALAALRWAWA
-291 HPQARFA
+291 HPRARFA

-303 VAHAVMIMVMV
+303 VAHGVMIMVMV

-342 ALSPVFGWLA
+342 AFSPVFGWLS

-357 LRVAAGGMVLQ
+357 LRVAVGGLLLQ
-368 GLAVV
+368 GAAVV
-373 LGFTAAALVPAAGA
+373 LGFLAAAMVPDADPGSGA
-387 HAGHGATA
+387 HAGEHAGHSAA
-395 PALDTELL
+395 GPALDTEVL

-451 GSAALAGPLL
+451 GAAALAGPLL
-461 AWGGFEAVNTA
+461 AWGGFQAVNTA
-472 GALLLVPAVVVAVLA
+472 GAILLLPAVVTVILAVRHRDSPTRTQSLA
-487 ARAHRLTDVPDPQVT
+487 P
-502 RVT
+502 

>member
-1 MEKPLRARR
+1 MEKPPNELPATAEGVVNTSQDASDDTSAGTAGPAAPAPADAPHARR

-57 AVTSIPLATL
+57 AVASIPLATF
-67 AQLRG
+67 AQVRG

-77 SLGYALSTAG
+77 SLGYALSTVG
-87 AVLIVTAAVLGQL
+87 ALLIVTAAVVGQL

-155 APGAVVGR
+155 APGAVVGS
-163 GLGVPDLGGPYLFSV
+163 GLGVPALGGPYLFSI
-178 VAYLLAGLLLAALYR
+178 VAYLLAGLVLAALYR
-193 DPAGSALQAA
+193 DPVSNAAVGSA
-203 PTAGG
+203 
-208 GPTDGGG
+208 
-215 PTARGVPTDDPVT
+215 V
-228 DGVTDGA
+228 
-235 ATDAAATDGTATD
+235 AAATTA
-248 GTATDGTPVGQAPG
+248 VGRIGKRA
-262 PGHDATRAA
+262 DRAA
-271 GVQPGR
+271 RAEP
-277 RRTGALTALRWAWA
+277 RRTGALAALRWAWA
-291 HPQARFA
+291 HPRARFA

-303 VAHAVMIMVMV
+303 VAHGVMIMVMV

-342 ALSPVFGWLA
+342 AFSPVFGWLS

-357 LRVAAGGMVLQ
+357 LRVAVGGLMLQ
-368 GLAVV
+368 GAAVV
-373 LGFTAAALVPAAGA
+373 LGFLAAAMVPDADAGGHAGA
-387 HAGHGATA
+387 HAGHGAA
-395 PALDTELL
+395 VPALDTEVL

-418 VIASSAVLASVA
+418 VIASSAVLASVT

-451 GSAALAGPLL
+451 GAAALAGPLL
-461 AWGGFEAVNTA
+461 AWGGFQAVNTA
-472 GALLLVPAVVVAVLA
+472 GAILLVPAVVTILLA
-487 ARAHRLTDVPDPQVT
+487 LRSTRPP
-502 RVT
+502 RVTGVIDAPGTGT

>member
-1 MEKPLRARR
+1 MENPPHARR

-77 SLGYALSTAG
+77 SLGYALSTVG
-87 AVLIVTAAVLGQL
+87 ALLIVTAAVLGQL
-100 VVLLVGLTLYGVAN
+100 VVLLVGLMLYGVAN

-136 MSVVLWSTT
+136 MSVVLWATT

-155 APGAVVGR
+155 APGAVVG
-163 GLGVPDLGGPYLFSV
+163 GGFGVPDLGGPYLFSI
-178 VAYLLAGLLLAALYR
+178 VAYLLAGLLLVSLYR
-193 DPAGSALQAA
+193 DPAGGV
-203 PTAGG
+203 AG
-208 GPTDGGG
+208 
-215 PTARGVPTDDPVT
+215 RVVPA
-228 DGVTDGA
+228 GA
-235 ATDAAATDGTATD
+235 
-248 GTATDGTPVGQAPG
+248 VGQ
-262 PGHDATRAA
+262 GHGDKRAE
-271 GVQPGR
+271 P
-277 RRTGALTALRWAWA
+277 RRTGALAALRWAWA
-291 HPQARFA
+291 HPRARFA

-303 VAHAVMIMVMV
+303 VAHSVMIMVMV

-342 ALSPVFGWLA
+342 AFSPVFGWLA

-357 LRVAAGGMVLQ
+357 LRVAVGGMALQ
-368 GLAVV
+368 GAAVA
-373 LGFTAAALVPAAGA
+373 LGFTAAALAAGA
-387 HAGHGATA
+387 TSGGGEHAGHGGGAA
-395 PALDTELL
+395 AALDAEVL

-418 VIASSAVLASVA
+418 LIASSAVLASVA

-451 GSAALAGPLL
+451 ASAALAGPLL

-472 GALLLVPAVVVAVLA
+472 GAVLLAPAVVTVVLA
-487 ARAHRLTDVPDPQVT
+487 VRASRPVPDTPVT
-502 RVT
+502 RTS

>member
-1 MEKPLRARR
+1 MENPPHARR

-57 AVTSIPLATL
+57 AVASIPLATL

-77 SLGYALSTAG
+77 SLGYALSTVG
-87 AVLIVTAAVLGQL
+87 ALLIVTAAVLGQL
-100 VVLLVGLTLYGVAN
+100 VVLLVGLMLYGVAN

-155 APGAVVGR
+155 APGAVVGS
-163 GLGVPDLGGPYLFSV
+163 GFGVPDLGGPYLFSI
-178 VAYLLAGLLLAALYR
+178 VAYLLAGLLLVSLYR
-193 DPAGSALQAA
+193 DPAGSV
-203 PTAGG
+203 AG
-208 GPTDGGG
+208 
-215 PTARGVPTDDPVT
+215 RVVPA
-228 DGVTDGA
+228 GA
-235 ATDAAATDGTATD
+235 
-248 GTATDGTPVGQAPG
+248 VGQ
-262 PGHDATRAA
+262 GHGDKRTE
-271 GVQPGR
+271 P
-277 RRTGALTALRWAWA
+277 RRTGALAALRWAWA
-291 HPQARFA
+291 HPRARFA

-303 VAHAVMIMVMV
+303 VAHSVMIMVMV

-342 ALSPVFGWLA
+342 AFSPVFGWLA

-357 LRVAAGGMVLQ
+357 LRVAVGGMVLQ
-368 GLAVV
+368 AAAVA
-373 LGFTAAALVPAAGA
+373 LGFTAAALAAAPPAGMPAGGE
-387 HAGHGATA
+387 HAGHGGAA
-395 PALDTELL
+395 PALDAEVL

-430 EPHVKL
+430 EPQVKL

-451 GSAALAGPLL
+451 ASAALAGPLL

-472 GALLLVPAVVVAVLA
+472 GAVLLAPAVVTVILAV
-487 ARAHRLTDVPDPQVT
+487 RASRPGPVSDAQITQVT
-502 RVT
+502 

>member
-1 MEKPLRARR
+1 MEKPPYELPATAEGVVNTSQDGSHDASEDTAEPAAPAPADVPHARR

-57 AVTSIPLATL
+57 AVASIPLATL
-67 AQLRG
+67 AQVRG

-77 SLGYALSTAG
+77 SLGYALSTVG
-87 AVLIVTAAVLGQL
+87 ALLIVTAAVVGQL

-155 APGAVVGR
+155 APGAVVGS
-163 GLGVPDLGGPYLFSV
+163 GFGVPALGGPYLFSI
-178 VAYLLAGLLLAALYR
+178 VAYLLAGLVLAALYR
-193 DPAGSALQAA
+193 DPVSNAA
-203 PTAGG
+203 VGNAVAAATTAVGRLG
-208 GPTDGGG
+208 KR
-215 PTARGVPTDDPVT
+215 A
-228 DGVTDGA
+228 DGA
-235 ATDAAATDGTATD
+235 A
-248 GTATDGTPVGQAPG
+248 
-262 PGHDATRAA
+262 RAE
-271 GVQPGR
+271 P
-277 RRTGALTALRWAWA
+277 RRTGALAALRWAWA
-291 HPQARFA
+291 HPRARFA

-303 VAHAVMIMVMV
+303 VAHGVMIMVMV

-342 ALSPVFGWLA
+342 AFSPVFGWLS

-357 LRVAAGGMVLQ
+357 LRVAVGGLVLQ
-368 GLAVV
+368 GAAVV
-373 LGFTAAALVPAAGA
+373 LGFLAAAMVPDAEAGSGA
-387 HAGHGATA
+387 HAGHGAA
-395 PALDTELL
+395 GPALDTEVL

-451 GSAALAGPLL
+451 GAAALAGPLL
-461 AWGGFEAVNTA
+461 AWGGFQAVNTA
-472 GALLLVPAVVVAVLA
+472 GAILLLPAVVTVILAV
-487 ARAHRLTDVPDPQVT
+487 RAPR
-502 RVT
+502 

>member
-1 MEKPLRARR
+1 MENPPHTRR

-57 AVTSIPLATL
+57 AVASVPLATL

-77 SLGYALSTAG
+77 SLGYALSTVG
-87 AVLIVTAAVLGQL
+87 ALLVVTAAVLGQL
-100 VVLLVGLTLYGVAN
+100 VVLLVGLMLYGVAN

-155 APGAVVGR
+155 APGAVVGG

-178 VAYLLAGLLLAALYR
+178 VAYLLAGLLLVSLYR
-193 DPAGSALQAA
+193 DPAGGV
-203 PTAGG
+203 AG
-208 GPTDGGG
+208 
-215 PTARGVPTDDPVT
+215 RVVPA
-228 DGVTDGA
+228 GA
-235 ATDAAATDGTATD
+235 
-248 GTATDGTPVGQAPG
+248 VGQ
-262 PGHDATRAA
+262 GHGDRRAE
-271 GVQPGR
+271 P
-277 RRTGALTALRWAWA
+277 RRTGALAALRWAWG
-291 HPQARFA
+291 HPRARFA

-303 VAHAVMIMVMV
+303 VAHGVMIMVMV

-327 QLVGIVISLHVLGMF
+327 QLVGVVISLHVLGMF
-342 ALSPVFGWLA
+342 AFSPVFGWLA
-352 DRFGP
+352 DRFGA
-357 LRVAAGGMVLQ
+357 LRVAVGGMALQ
-368 GLAVV
+368 GAAVA
-373 LGFTAAALVPAAGA
+373 LGFLAASLASVPDGG
-387 HAGHGATA
+387 HGAGHGGAG
-395 PALDTELL
+395 PALDAEVL

-418 VIASSAVLASVA
+418 LIASSAVLASVA
-430 EPHVKL
+430 EPQVKL

-451 GSAALAGPLL
+451 ASAALAGPLL

-472 GALLLVPAVVVAVLA
+472 GAVLLAPAVVALVLA
-487 ARAHRLTDVPDPQVT
+487 VRAARPGSGPGPGNGPVSDVQVT
-502 RVT
+502 RGT

>member
-1 MEKPLRARR
+1 MEKPPYELPATVEGVVNTSQDGSEDTAEPVAPAPADVPHARR

-57 AVTSIPLATL
+57 AVASIPLATL
-67 AQLRG
+67 AQVRG

-77 SLGYALSTAG
+77 SLGYTLSTVG
-87 AVLIVTAAVLGQL
+87 ALLIVTAAVVGQL

-155 APGAVVGR
+155 APGAVVGS
-163 GLGVPDLGGPYLFSV
+163 GLGVPALGGPYLFSI
-178 VAYLLAGLLLAALYR
+178 VAYLLAGLVLAALYR
-193 DPAGSALQAA
+193 DPVSNAA
-203 PTAGG
+203 VGNAVAAATTAVGRLG
-208 GPTDGGG
+208 KR
-215 PTARGVPTDDPVT
+215 A
-228 DGVTDGA
+228 DGA
-235 ATDAAATDGTATD
+235 ARTE
-248 GTATDGTPVGQAPG
+248 P
-262 PGHDATRAA
+262 
-271 GVQPGR
+271 
-277 RRTGALTALRWAWA
+277 RRTGALAALRWAWA
-291 HPQARFA
+291 HPRARFA

-303 VAHAVMIMVMV
+303 VAHGVMIMVMV

-342 ALSPVFGWLA
+342 AFSPVFGWLS

-357 LRVAAGGMVLQ
+357 LRVAVGGLVLQ
-368 GLAVV
+368 GAAVV
-373 LGFTAAALVPAAGA
+373 LGFLAAAMVPDAGAGSGGHAGA
-387 HAGHGATA
+387 HAGHGAA
-395 PALDTELL
+395 GPALDTEVL

-418 VIASSAVLASVA
+418 LIASSAVLASVV

-451 GSAALAGPLL
+451 GAAALAGPLL
-461 AWGGFEAVNTA
+461 AWGGFQVVNTA
-472 GALLLVPAVVVAVLA
+472 GAILLIPAVVTIVLA
-487 ARAHRLTDVPDPQVT
+487 VRSPRPPTVT
-502 RVT
+502 GVIDAPATGT

>member
-1 MEKPLRARR
+1 MEKPPSELPATAEGVVNTSEEAVEPAAPAPADVPHARR

-57 AVTSIPLATL
+57 AVASIPLATL
-67 AQLRG
+67 AQVRG

-77 SLGYALSTAG
+77 SLGYALSTVG
-87 AVLIVTAAVLGQL
+87 ALLIVTAAVVGQL

-155 APGAVVGR
+155 APGAVVGG
-163 GLGVPDLGGPYLFSV
+163 GLGVPALGGPYLFSI
-178 VAYLLAGLLLAALYR
+178 VAYLLAGLVLAALYR
-193 DPAGSALQAA
+193 DPVSRAAVGSAVA
-203 PTAGG
+203 TATSAVGRLG
-208 GPTDGGG
+208 KRD
-215 PTARGVPTDDPVT
+215 
-228 DGVTDGA
+228 DGA
-235 ATDAAATDGTATD
+235 A
-248 GTATDGTPVGQAPG
+248 
-262 PGHDATRAA
+262 RAE
-271 GVQPGR
+271 P
-277 RRTGALTALRWAWA
+277 RRTGALAALRWAWA
-291 HPQARFA
+291 HPRARFA

-303 VAHAVMIMVMV
+303 VAHGVMIMVMV

-342 ALSPVFGWLA
+342 AFSPVFGWLA
-352 DRFGP
+352 DRYGS
-357 LRVAAGGMVLQ
+357 LRVAVGGMVLQ
-368 GLAVV
+368 GAAVA
-373 LGFTAAALVPAAGA
+373 LGFTAAALVPTAGA
-387 HAGHGATA
+387 HGGHGAA
-395 PALDTELL
+395 SPVLDTEVL

-451 GSAALAGPLL
+451 GAAALAGPLL
-461 AWGGFEAVNTA
+461 AWGGFQAVNTA
-472 GALLLVPAVVVAVLA
+472 GAILLVPAVVTVILAV
-487 ARAHRLTDVPDPQVT
+487 RAPR
-502 RVT
+502 

>member
-1 MEKPLRARR
+1 MSTAETDPEPTGPTTEEAPHARR

-57 AVTSIPLATL
+57 AVASIPLATL
-67 AQLRG
+67 AQVRG

-77 SLGYALSTAG
+77 SLGYTLSTVG
-87 AVLIVTAAVLGQL
+87 ALLIVTAAVLGQL

-136 MSVVLWSTT
+136 MSIVLWSTT

-155 APGAVVGR
+155 APGADVGG
-163 GLGVPDLGGPYLFSV
+163 GLGVPALGGPYLFSV

-193 DPAGSALQAA
+193 DRAGSAAVA
-203 PTAGG
+203 SATTA
-208 GPTDGGG
+208 
-215 PTARGVPTDDPVT
+215 
-228 DGVTDGA
+228 
-235 ATDAAATDGTATD
+235 
-248 GTATDGTPVGQAPG
+248 VG
-262 PGHDATRAA
+262 
-271 GVQPGR
+271 
-277 RRTGALTALRWAWA
+277 RTGALTALRWAWA
-291 HPQARFA
+291 HPRARFA

-303 VAHAVMIMVMV
+303 VAHSVMIMVMV

-357 LRVAAGGMVLQ
+357 LRVAGGGMALQ
-368 GLAVV
+368 AAAVA
-373 LGFTAAALVPAAGA
+373 LGFTAAAMVPDAGA
-387 HAGHGATA
+387 HAGHGAAT
-395 PALDTELL
+395 PPLDTEVL

-461 AWGGFEAVNTA
+461 AWGGFQAVNTA
-472 GALLLVPAVVVAVLA
+472 GAVLLLPAVLTMILA
-487 ARAHRLTDVPDPQVT
+487 ARAR
-502 RVT
+502 

>member
-1 MEKPLRARR
+1 MEKPPSEVPATAAGAVDTTETDSELVAPVPEKVPHARR

-57 AVTSIPLATL
+57 AVASIPLATL
-67 AQLRG
+67 AQVRG

-77 SLGYALSTAG
+77 SLGYALSTVG
-87 AVLIVTAAVLGQL
+87 ALLIVTAAVLGQL

-155 APGAVVGR
+155 APGAVVGS
-163 GLGVPDLGGPYLFSV
+163 GFGVPDLGGPYLFSII
-178 VAYLLAGLLLAALYR
+178 AYLLAGLLLAVLYR
-193 DPAGSALQAA
+193 DPVGSMAVAN
-203 PTAGG
+203 
-208 GPTDGGG
+208 
-215 PTARGVPTDDPVT
+215 
-228 DGVTDGA
+228 A
-235 ATDAAATDGTATD
+235 ATPAGRDDTKRT
-248 GTATDGTPVGQAPG
+248 G
-262 PGHDATRAA
+262 PK
-271 GVQPGR
+271 
-277 RRTGALTALRWAWA
+277 RTGALAALRWALA
-291 HPQARFA
+291 HPRARFA

-303 VAHAVMIMVMV
+303 VAHGVMIMVMV

-327 QLVGIVISLHVLGMF
+327 QLVGLVISLHVLGMF
-342 ALSPVFGWLA
+342 AFSPVFGWLA

-357 LRVAAGGMVLQ
+357 LRVAVGGLALQ
-368 GLAVV
+368 GAAVA
-373 LGFTAAALVPAAGA
+373 LGFAAATMVPDAGA
-387 HAGHGATA
+387 HADHGTA
-395 PALDTELL
+395 GPALDSEVL
-403 TAVALVL
+403 TAVALLL

-451 GSAALAGPLL
+451 GAAALAGPLL
-461 AWGGFEAVNTA
+461 AWGGFQAVNTA
-472 GALLLVPAVVVAVLA
+472 GAVLLVPAVVTVILAVR
-487 ARAHRLTDVPDPQVT
+487 ARPPQ
-502 RVT
+502 R

>member
-1 MEKPLRARR
+1 MENPPHARR

-35 LAESLGGTSMAGLA
+35 LAESLGGTSVAGLA
-49 QAVGVLAA
+49 QAVSVLAA
-57 AVTSIPLATL
+57 AVASIPLATL

-77 SLGYALSTAG
+77 SLGYALSTVG
-87 AVLIVTAAVLGQL
+87 ALLIVTAAVLGQL
-100 VVLLVGLTLYGVAN
+100 VVLLVGLMLYGVAN

-136 MSVVLWSTT
+136 MSVVLWATT

-155 APGAVVGR
+155 APGAVVGS
-163 GLGVPDLGGPYLFSV
+163 GFGVPDLGGPYLFSV
-178 VAYLLAGLLLAALYR
+178 IAYLLAGLLLLSLYR
-193 DPAGSALQAA
+193 DPAGGV
-203 PTAGG
+203 AG
-208 GPTDGGG
+208 
-215 PTARGVPTDDPVT
+215 RVVPA
-228 DGVTDGA
+228 GA
-235 ATDAAATDGTATD
+235 
-248 GTATDGTPVGQAPG
+248 VGQ
-262 PGHDATRAA
+262 GHGDKRAE
-271 GVQPGR
+271 P
-277 RRTGALTALRWAWA
+277 RRTGALAALRWAWA
-291 HPQARFA
+291 RPRARFA

-303 VAHAVMIMVMV
+303 VAHGVMIMVMV

-342 ALSPVFGWLA
+342 AFSPVFGWLA

-357 LRVAAGGMVLQ
+357 LRVAVGGIGLQ
-368 GLAVV
+368 AAAVA
-373 LGFTAAALVPAAGA
+373 LGFTAAALAPDVAPDAGA
-387 HAGHGATA
+387 HAGHGAAA
-395 PALDTELL
+395 PALDAEVL

-418 VIASSAVLASVA
+418 LIASSAVLASVA

-451 GSAALAGPLL
+451 ASAALAGPLL

-472 GALLLVPAVVVAVLA
+472 GAVLLAPAVVTVILAV
-487 ARAHRLTDVPDPQVT
+487 RSSRPVPDAQVT
-502 RVT
+502 RAT

>member
-1 MEKPLRARR
+1 MEKPPSEVPATVAGAVDTTGTAAEPAAPVPEKLPHARR

-35 LAESLGGTSMAGLA
+35 LAERLGGTSMAGLS

-57 AVTSIPLATL
+57 AIASIPLATL
-67 AQLRG
+67 AQVRG

-77 SLGYALSTAG
+77 SLGYGLSTVG
-87 AVLIVTAAVLGQL
+87 ALLIVSAAVLGQF

-136 MSVVLWSTT
+136 MSIVLWSTT

-155 APGAVVGR
+155 APGAALGS
-163 GLGVPDLGGPYLFSV
+163 GFGVPDLGGPYLFSI
-178 VAYLLAGLLLAALYR
+178 VAYLLAGLLLVALYR
-193 DPAGSALQAA
+193 DPVGSAAVA
-203 PTAGG
+203 SATTA
-208 GPTDGGG
+208 
-215 PTARGVPTDDPVT
+215 
-228 DGVTDGA
+228 
-235 ATDAAATDGTATD
+235 
-248 GTATDGTPVGQAPG
+248 VGQPRPAEP
-262 PGHDATRAA
+262 
-271 GVQPGR
+271 
-277 RRTGALTALRWAWA
+277 RRTGALAALRWAWA
-291 HPQARFA
+291 HPRARFA

-303 VAHAVMIMVMV
+303 VAHGVMIMVMV

-327 QLVGIVISLHVLGMF
+327 RLVGIVISLHVLGMF
-342 ALSPVFGWLA
+342 AFSPVFGWLA

-357 LRVAAGGMVLQ
+357 LRVAVGGMALQ
-368 GLAVV
+368 GAAVA
-373 LGFTAAALVPAAGA
+373 LGFTAAALVPAAGT
-387 HAGHGATA
+387 HAGHGAA
-395 PALDTELL
+395 GPVVNTEVL
-403 TAVALVL
+403 TAAALVL

-451 GSAALAGPLL
+451 GAAALAGPLL
-461 AWGGFEAVNTA
+461 AWGGFQAVNTA
-472 GALLLVPAVVVAVLA
+472 GAILLVPAVVTVILAVR
-487 ARAHRLTDVPDPQVT
+487 ARPAP
-502 RVT
+502 

>member
-1 MEKPLRARR
+1 MEKPPSELPATVEGTANTSEDAAEPAAPAPENHPHARR

-35 LAESLGGTSMAGLA
+35 LVESLGGTSMAGLA

-57 AVTSIPLATL
+57 AVASIPLATL
-67 AQLRG
+67 AQVRG

-77 SLGYALSTAG
+77 SLGYTLSTMG
-87 AVLIVTAAVLGQL
+87 ALLIVTAAVVGQL
-100 VVLLVGLTLYGVAN
+100 VVLLVGLALYGVAN

-155 APGAVVGR
+155 APGAVVGS
-163 GLGVPDLGGPYLFSV
+163 GFGVPALGGPYLFSI

-193 DPAGSALQAA
+193 DPAGSAAVGSAA
-203 PTAGG
+203 VGNAVAAATTAVGRLG
-208 GPTDGGG
+208 KR
-215 PTARGVPTDDPVT
+215 A
-228 DGVTDGA
+228 DGA
-235 ATDAAATDGTATD
+235 A
-248 GTATDGTPVGQAPG
+248 
-262 PGHDATRAA
+262 RAE
-271 GVQPGR
+271 P
-277 RRTGALTALRWAWA
+277 RRTGALAALRWAWA
-291 HPQARFA
+291 HPRARFA

-303 VAHAVMIMVMV
+303 VAHGVMIMVMV

-342 ALSPVFGWLA
+342 AFSPVFGWLS

-357 LRVAAGGMVLQ
+357 LRVAVGGMVLQ
-368 GLAVV
+368 GAAVV
-373 LGFTAAALVPAAGA
+373 LGFLAAAMVPDADAGSGAHAGA
-387 HAGHGATA
+387 HAGHNAAG
-395 PALDTELL
+395 PALDTEVL

-418 VIASSAVLASVA
+418 VIALSAVLASVA

-451 GSAALAGPLL
+451 GAAALAGPLL
-461 AWGGFEAVNTA
+461 AWGGFQAVNTA
-472 GALLLVPAVVVAVLA
+472 GAILLIPAVVTIVLA
-487 ARAHRLTDVPDPQVT
+487 FRSPRPPMVT
-502 RVT
+502 GVIDAPGTGA